1 MNKTALAAIAIIIV
15 AIAGYFAFSKDSSDQ
30 NSKQA
35 SNPPPSQ
42 QTTPPPGQITEPPV
56 QAIEPPTL
64 PPIDPNLV
72 TAEFDYKK
80 DSQYESKVVKTQEGQ
95 KVILKVTADIADEA
109 HLHGYNVSK
118 PTKPGEPIVL
128 ELTANKSGR
137 FELELEKIK
146 KPLGYLEV
154 YPK

>member
-1 MNKTALAAIAIIIV
+1 MKQKILTLIGAIILI
-15 AIAGYFAFSKDSSDQ
+15 IAFYFAFGKDEDKE
-30 NSKQA
+30 KQEV
-35 SNPPPSQ
+35 
-42 QTTPPPGQITEPPV
+42 TTPPAPVAQQTSPTIAEPSAPPV
-56 QAIEPPTL
+56 
-64 PPIDPNLV
+64 DPNLV

-80 DSQYESKVVKTQEGQ
+80 DSPYEAKVIKVQEGQ
-95 KVILKVTADIADEA
+95 TVMLRVTADIIDEA

-118 PTKPGEPIVL
+118 PTKPGETIVL
-128 ELTANKSGR
+128 ELVAKKSGR